1 MLAYLPLLLRKKAGA
16 GGARA
21 LLLREPKDLF
31 PMSSTTQLTGLASG
45 LDWRTLVDKLI
56 SAERTPQ
63 NRLRAQQ
70 ARYTQQTNALENF
83 KTKLSELQTSI
94 KGLSDSDSV
103 YAART
108 ATVANASSGWKAT
121 AAAGS
126 DAGTYQIEVTQLAT
140 RTQRAGAND
149 VGAALSATSD
159 VSGLTIGTLGIATA
173 ITEGEFTVNGA
184 RITVAKTDS
193 LQDVF
198 DQISTKTGG
207 AVTASYN
214 PTTDKVELNS
224 GSEIVLGSANDSSN
238 FLGAMQLFNNGTGA
252 VLAPKALGVVSVSAA
267 IRDANLRQSVTAVDG
282 AGNGSFQINGVN
294 IDYNVNTDSL
304 QAIVAKINGSSAG
317 VTALFDRANDRF
329 VLTNKTTGDVGMAV
343 SEAAGGLLE
352 AMGVNSTSTLM
363 RGNNAEFTIDGGPTL
378 ISTSNTLD
386 ATSTGIT
393 GLALTVN
400 SEGSETVTVDA
411 DDSGLRSKIEDFI
424 AKFNAVQTFITTATK
439 SSTSSAGEVTTSIL
453 SGNREVTEVGGSLRR
468 LAFDAVPG
476 LSGTIARL
484 EGLGIDF
491 KPGSS
496 QLEIKNAGAF
506 DSALSSNTADV
517 KKLFTD
523 SSNGLVTKLDAYLT
537 QMVGAGG
544 IIATQT
550 QNLSKQSS
558 DIDEQVAT
566 MERRILSEQAQ
577 LEASFVRMEQ
587 VQSQLQS
594 QLASLT
600 NAFGGGSNS

>member
-1 MLAYLPLLLRKKAGA
+1 
-16 GGARA
+16 
-21 LLLREPKDLF
+21 
-31 PMSSTTQLTGLASG
+31 MSSTTQLTGLASG

-70 ARYTQQTNALENF
+70 AKYQQQTNALDNF
-83 KTKLSELQTSI
+83 KTKLTELQSSI

-103 YAART
+103 YAARSASIAS
-108 ATVANASSGWKAT
+108 ATSGWSAS
-121 AAAGS
+121 ASAGAE
-126 DAGTYQIEVTQLAT
+126 AGTYVIDVTQLAT
-140 RTQRAGAND
+140 RTQRVGAND
-149 VGAALSATSD
+149 VGAGLSATSD
-159 VSGLTIGTLGIATA
+159 VSGLTIGTLGISTA

-214 PTTDKVELNS
+214 PATDKVELNS

-238 FLGAMQLFNNGTGA
+238 FLTALQLFNNGTGA
-252 VLAPKALGVVSVSAA
+252 VLPPKALGVVSVSAA
-267 IRDANLRQSVTAVDG
+267 ILNANLRQSVTAVDG
-282 AGNGSFQINGVN
+282 SGNGSFQINGVN
-294 IDYNVNTDSL
+294 IDYNVNTDSI
-304 QAIVAKINGSSAG
+304 QNIVAKINGSTAG
-317 VTALFDRANDRF
+317 VTASFDKANDRF
-329 VLTNKTTGDVGMAV
+329 VLTNKTTGDVGLAIN
-343 SEAAGGLLE
+343 EAAGGLLE
-352 AMGVNSTSTLM
+352 ALGVNSTSTLA
-363 RGNNAEFTIDGGPTL
+363 RGNNAQFTIDGGPTL
-378 ISTSNTLD
+378 TSTSNTLD
-386 ATSTGIT
+386 ATATGIA
-393 GLALTVN
+393 GLSVTVN
-400 SEGSETVTVDA
+400 SESSETVTVDS
-411 DDSGLRSKIEDFI
+411 DDSGLRSKIDDFI
-424 AKFNAVQTFITTATK
+424 AKFNAVQTFIASATK
-439 SSTSSAGEVTTSIL
+439 ITTSSSGDVTAAIL
-453 SGNREVTEVGGSLRR
+453 SGNHEVTDVGSSLRR

-476 LSGTIARL
+476 LSGVVSRL
-484 EGLGIDF
+484 ESLGIDF

-496 QLEIKNAGAF
+496 QLEISDSGAL
-506 DSALSSNTADV
+506 DNALSGNAADV

-523 SSNGLVTKLDAYLT
+523 SSNGLVTRLDAYLT

-558 DIDEQVAT
+558 GIDEQVAA
-566 MERRILSEQAQ
+566 MERRILAEQAQ

-600 NAFGGGSNS
+600 NAFGSGSNS